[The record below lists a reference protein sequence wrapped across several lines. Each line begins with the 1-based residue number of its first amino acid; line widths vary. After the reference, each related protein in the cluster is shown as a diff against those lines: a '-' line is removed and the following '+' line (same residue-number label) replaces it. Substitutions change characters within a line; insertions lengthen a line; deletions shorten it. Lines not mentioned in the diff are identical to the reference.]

1 MHHLD
6 DKVRALLQ
14 AAPLGADAGLLHVE
28 RTRRL
33 RAELRHLREQA
44 SLRDT
49 FGRFVAHEVAD
60 EVLSGRLKAAG
71 ESREV
76 TVLFADIRGF
86 TPLSESLAAH
96 DVVALLNT
104 WFTAMVAEVEA
115 EGGSVNKFMG
125 DAIVAVFGAPRALE
139 NHADH
144 ALRAATRIVRAAE
157 RLDVP
162 LRARF
167 GHTVRAGI
175 GVNSGTV
182 VAGPVGAPNRME
194 YGVYGEPVNIA
205 ARIESHTRVMAAD
218 VLVADETV
226 RRLSAP
232 FHLVHLGPQTLK
244 GVAAP
249 VIIWKLE
256 IPGLGDEAL
265 SEQIREARRKRD
277 ARKG

>member
-1 MHHLD
+1 M
-6 DKVRALLQ
+6 
-14 AAPLGADAGLLHVE
+14 
-28 RTRRL
+28 
-33 RAELRHLREQA
+33 
-44 SLRDT
+44 
-49 FGRFVAHEVAD
+49 
-60 EVLSGRLKAAG
+60 
-71 ESREV
+71 
-76 TVLFADIRGF
+76 
-86 TPLSESLAAH
+86 
-96 DVVALLNT
+96 
-104 WFTAMVAEVEA
+104 
-115 EGGSVNKFMG
+115 
-125 DAIVAVFGAPRALE
+125 
-139 NHADH
+139 
-144 ALRAATRIVRAAE
+144 
-157 RLDVP
+157 P